1 MSITMDKE
9 LLIRVPSSLYARI
22 RHICRDEYKSIS
34 ALIRELLLEKI
45 EESLGHDE
53 LELIERESKHFHK
66 GKGVNWRRIK
76 RG

>member
-22 RHICRDEYKSIS
+22 RQLCRSEYKSIS

-53 LELIERESKHFHK
+53 LELIEHESRDFHK
-66 GKGVNWRRIK
+66 GKGINWRRIK